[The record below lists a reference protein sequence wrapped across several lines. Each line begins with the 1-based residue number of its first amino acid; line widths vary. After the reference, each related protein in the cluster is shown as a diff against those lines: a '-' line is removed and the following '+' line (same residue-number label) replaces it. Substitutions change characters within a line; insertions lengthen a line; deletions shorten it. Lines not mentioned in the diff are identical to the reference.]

1 MSSAIETLLFSRS
14 GTNPVE
20 ISPQI
25 ERVAWQL
32 NRTGQAKLFM
42 SYADPLCTPDHL
54 RLGNRVLM
62 RFENGLPPFGGV
74 IDLPRQRRANGIAFT
89 VYTGDRILSWRRT
102 AKTTA
107 FSSTAPGTIYQ
118 TLIENANAKSGTG
131 IAIGSIYTGGT
142 ARSETYHLDNVLD
155 VILQLQRLSGE
166 EFEVIPAYENGQL
179 TFLAHWKQRIGGDIS
194 DETLL
199 VEDRNIEPPAMD
211 EQGPV
216 ASRVLCAGG
225 AAGGSDWDDRL
236 VGEETST
243 ASRNDYGYREYA
255 EIITG
260 VFDQTTLDASA
271 TSVLDEV
278 DAPRERFTIT
288 ALNRDPAGFGA
299 YGVGDTVTVQA
310 FLQHSPLWAVD
321 RALRIVGREW
331 TPDDT
336 CRLEFK

>member
-1 MSSAIETLLFSRS
+1 VSSAVETLLFSRS
-14 GTNPVE
+14 GTSPVE

-25 ERVAWQL
+25 ERVTWPL
-32 NRTGQAKLFM
+32 NQTGQAKM
-42 SYADPLCTPDHL
+42 YMPYTDPLCTPDHL
-54 RLGNRVLM
+54 RLGNRVYM

-74 IDLPRQRRANGIAFT
+74 IDLPRQRRTNGIAFT

-102 AKTTA
+102 AKTVSFT
-107 FSSTAPGTIYQ
+107 STAPGTIYQ
-118 TLIENANAKSGTG
+118 TLIENANANYGTG

-142 ARSETYHLDNVLD
+142 ARTETYHLQNVLD
-155 VILQLQRLSGE
+155 VVLQLQRLSGG
-166 EFEVIPAYENGQL
+166 EFEVIPVYQKGRL
-179 TFLAHWKQRIGGDIS
+179 TFLAHWKERIGGDIS

-225 AAGGSDWDDRL
+225 AAGEDGWDDRL
-236 VGEETST
+236 VGEDTST
-243 ASRNDYGYREYA
+243 TSRNEYGYREYA
-255 EIITG
+255 EVLTG
-260 VFDQTTLDASA
+260 IFDQTTLDASA

-278 DAPRERFTIT
+278 GAPRERFTIT
-288 ALNRDPAGFGA
+288 ALNREPATFGD
-299 YGVGDTVTVQA
+299 YSVGDTVTVQA
-310 FLQHSPLWAVD
+310 FLEHSPLWAVD

-331 TPDDT
+331 TPADT